1 MLSLGKT
8 LLAFAL
14 LHSYSKAKFAR
25 YSRCF
30 LTSYFCIPVP
40 CNEKDIILGH
50 YMRAETCIYGV
61 ITTSGEVLVFIRP
74 VGVQAL
80 VTSIM
85 IFIHESVRVIFN

>member
-8 LLAFAL
+8 LLASAL
-14 LHSYSKAKFAR
+14 LHSYFNAKFAR
-25 YSRCF
+25 YSKCF

-50 YMRAETCIYGV
+50 YTRAETCIYGV